1 MKSLHEVDIKV
12 GDFSKTPY
20 GRYERDGKYNA
31 ASFRDTRLAPAFANP
46 EISRVN
52 VYLDTVE
59 EGYEYGSSFLE
70 EAFGGLVRKC
80 GLSAADVQA
89 KLNIIT
95 IHQDYILEINE
106 YLEAS

>member
-1 MKSLHEVDIKV
+1 MSNAREKDIIV

-20 GRYERDGKYNA
+20 GRYEKDGKSNA
-31 ASFRDTRLAPAFANP
+31 SAFRDTVLANAFKNP
-46 EISRVN
+46 EIDRVN

-70 EAFGGLVRKC
+70 EAFVGLVRKC
-80 GLSAADVQA
+80 NIDANTVKR

-95 IHQDYILEINE
+95 EHYDYVLEIND
-106 YLEAS
+106 YLSKV